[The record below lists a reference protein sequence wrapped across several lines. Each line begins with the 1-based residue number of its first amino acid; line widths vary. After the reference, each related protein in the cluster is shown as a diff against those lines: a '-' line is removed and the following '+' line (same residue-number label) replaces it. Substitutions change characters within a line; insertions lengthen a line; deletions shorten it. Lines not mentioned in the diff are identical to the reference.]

1 MKQKIAIFAS
11 GNGSNAQKIIA
22 HFKESE
28 VARVVLLVSNNPH
41 AGVLQLA
48 DNENIP
54 ALLIGKADMANP
66 DFLLNRL
73 KDRKIDLLVLA
84 GFLWKIPDYL
94 LVHYKNRIVNIHPA
108 LLPKHGGRGMYGAR
122 VHEAVLA
129 AGDKESGITIHYI
142 NERYDEGEIILQKK
156 CTVTEKDNAKS
167 LAQKVQQLEHYWFP
181 LTIEEILRG
190 RSK

>member
-1 MKQKIAIFAS
+1 MKKKIAIFAS

-22 HFKESE
+22 HFKESD
-28 VARVVLLVSNNPH
+28 VARVVLIISNNAH
-41 AGVLQLA
+41 ARVLQVA

-54 ALLIGKADMANP
+54 ALIIGKADIANP

-94 LVHYKNRIVNIHPA
+94 LTNYKNRIINIHPA

-129 AGDKESGITIHYI
+129 AGDKESGITIHYV
-142 NERYDEGEIILQKK
+142 NEHYDEGKIILQKK
-156 CTVTEKDNAKS
+156 CAVTEKDDAKS
-167 LAQKVQQLEHYWFP
+167 LAQKVQRLEHYWFP
-181 LTIEEILRG
+181 LTIEEMLRNMP
-190 RSK
+190 K